1 MDSTIAI
8 SEDSSNI
15 MNKPDPLKKTGLGE
29 RLKSARETMQLTQ
42 KEAAARLHL
51 NVNIISL
58 IENENFTNGPP
69 ATFIRG
75 YLRSYA
81 RLLNLSENEITLT
94 LKDLE
99 SSIPSSNTAIPVV
112 HMQPRKYNERY
123 FHWLTYIIVLV
134 LGILVSVW
142 WSSHSRYVIAD
153 VPPVQSAAT
162 TSQSTT
168 ATPQTLTESAQSLT
182 ETKPAVTPI
191 ETSTTLNSATIVPA
205 APTLMP
211 PTTIMQPSIPQKA
224 PEPTIAATPTTQSS
238 TVSAATKP
246 EKKTAISNMD
256 MALPEPGIDND
267 EDENKNS
274 D

>member
-8 SEDSSNI
+8 SEDSNSI
-15 MNKPDPLKKTGLGE
+15 MNKPESSKKTGLGE
-29 RLKSARETMQLTQ
+29 RLKSAREAMQLTQ

-58 IENENFTNGPP
+58 IEDENFTNGPP

-99 SSIPSSNTAIPVV
+99 HSIPSSNTAIPIV

-123 FHWLTYIIVLV
+123 FHWLTYVIVLV
-134 LGILVSVW
+134 LGVLVSVW
-142 WSSHSRYVIAD
+142 WNSHSRYVIAD
-153 VPPVQSAAT
+153 VPPAKSAAT
-162 TSQSTT
+162 ASQSTT
-168 ATPQTLTESAQSLT
+168 PQNVTESAQSAT
-182 ETKPAVTPI
+182 DAKSAVTPV
-191 ETSTTLNSATIVPA
+191 ETPATLNSAAIAPSV
-205 APTLMP
+205 PTLVP
-211 PTTIMQPSIPQKA
+211 PTTMMQPSILQKA
-224 PEPTIAATPTTQSS
+224 PEPTISVTPTTQSS
-238 TVSAATKP
+238 TVSATAKP
-246 EKKTAISNMD
+246 AKKTALSNMD

-274 D
+274 E